1 MYAIPR
7 PFRPALLC
15 VLLALLPAVALA
27 GNARMSGTA
36 VTAAQEVL
44 LLQTAVT
51 GAFNEKMEAAIKSGV
66 PVTFTFFVQASR
78 ARRLWFD
85 KNIAEHRITHTIK
98 YDNLKEEFTVKRSW
112 EGEKSLVTKSLDQ
125 AREAMSR
132 VEGFPLCRLNALKK
146 GTGYRISVKAELDK
160 LTLPLYLH
168 YVLFFVSLWDV
179 ETDWHHLDFT
189 Y

>member
-44 LLQTAVT
+44 LLQTAVA

-66 PVTFTFFVQASR
+66 PVTFTFFVWASKV
-78 ARRLWFD
+78 RRLWFD
-85 KNIAEHRITHTIK
+85 NDVAEHRLTHTIK
-98 YDNLKEEFTVKRSW
+98 FDILKEAFTAHRSW

-125 AREAMSR
+125 ARAAMTR
-132 VEGFPLCRLNALKK
+132 IEGLPLCSLNALEK
-146 GTGYRISVKAELDK
+146 GTAYRISVKAELDK
-160 LTLPLYLH
+160 MTLPLYLH
-168 YVLFFVSLWDV
+168 YVFFFVSLWDV
-179 ETDWHHLDFT
+179 ETDWHHVDFT